1 MSNLAKT
8 LTVLVVAALVTTA
21 GGQTQVASNVDTSA
35 RQVNNSM
42 RSLWRV
48 HVDAPKP
55 VSDSSGADELEKV
68 INLAG
73 KFKVPKTV
81 KTAATQP
88 ATAVDKSAK
97 AKPPP
102 AETTQAKTPT
112 SQPVETK
119 ATRKIARI
127 APATLA
133 KLKVKASKATMNL
146 IPLADA
152 LFEDGKTDQAAD
164 LYEHVSKVSTDD
176 SQKAWAL
183 YQTANCRW
191 KSSPNSA
198 ADAYTKLIA
207 EHPQS
212 LWSSLAAAQLKFV
225 KFTGSKSLTGLTQTL
240 KKPDKD

>member
-42 RSLWRV
+42 RSLWQV
-48 HVDAPKP
+48 HVDAPKQE
-55 VSDSSGADELEKV
+55 SDSSGADELERV
-68 INLAG
+68 ISLASQ
-73 KFKVPKTV
+73 FKVPKTI
-81 KTAATQP
+81 KTAVTQP
-88 ATAVDKSAK
+88 AMPDDDSKKAK
-97 AKPPP
+97 AL
-102 AETTQAKTPT
+102 AAATTQAKTPT
-112 SQPVETK
+112 SQPVEKK
-119 ATRKIARI
+119 ATRKISGI

-133 KLKVKASKATMNL
+133 KLKVRASQGTMNL

-152 LFEDGKTDQAAD
+152 LFKDGKTDQAAD

-176 SQKAWAL
+176 DQKAWAL

-191 KSSPNSA
+191 KSSPSAA

-207 EHPQS
+207 EHPKS